1 MNLDLA
7 ASLRT
12 SFRVLW
18 LLPSGGVNLIKK
30 KSHSL
35 SADWIG
41 QNRSKAPCHGIDTHD
56 ASARRFLVEGGD
68 DLCLEPPPGADIY
81 LFSGAPVGGALKA
94 ADHSPLSQPW
104 LGHGLSTLLDSPR

>member
-18 LLPSGGVNLIKK
+18 LLPKRLRQSHQKK
-30 KSHSL
+30 AHSL

-56 ASARRFLVEGGD
+56 ASACRFLIEGGD
-68 DLCLEPPPGADIY
+68 DLGLEPPPGADSY
-81 LFSGAPVGGALKA
+81 LFSGAPVERRSWRAESCRPFA
-94 ADHSPLSQPW
+94 RVPTVVRA
-104 LGHGLSTLLDSPR
+104 